1 MAITE
6 KKVMDTLAFAAKMT
20 GIDLTDTDKQ
30 FYLAKLK
37 GRLSGEEVVNAL
49 DDMIEKGKKPTLSA
63 ILAYEKGGYDDADT
77 AYSKAI
83 ASLIDESKTCLMN
96 DAMMKAWSIAQ
107 PLYSEGMNYDASR
120 AFKRAYDE
128 AVREQKEIG
137 NQRPKWFL
145 SMGTDKTQRE
155 EFIRQAVFNGQI
167 ALDYAKTQLQHL
179 TLEEIKNPNAI
190 PQQASIL
197 RLEDNLKQQNY
208 MSEADIESGKKCLND
223 LKKLLMN

>member
-1 MAITE
+1 
-6 KKVMDTLAFAAKMT
+6 
-20 GIDLTDTDKQ
+20 
-30 FYLAKLK
+30 
-37 GRLSGEEVVNAL
+37 
-49 DDMIEKGKKPTLSA
+49 
-63 ILAYEKGGYDDADT
+63 
-77 AYSKAI
+77 
-83 ASLIDESKTCLMN
+83 MN